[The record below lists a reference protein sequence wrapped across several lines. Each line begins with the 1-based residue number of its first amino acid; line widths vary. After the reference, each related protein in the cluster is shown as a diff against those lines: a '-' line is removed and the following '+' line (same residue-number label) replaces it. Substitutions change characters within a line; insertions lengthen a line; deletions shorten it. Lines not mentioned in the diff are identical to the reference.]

1 MILPHFLFSLNYQA
15 RVGGAAE
22 VVLWEASSG
31 EPLPE
36 FDGFVVFLP
45 QEVSKVSRF
54 QVHHAPSVEATE
66 ECGFTSFLALFDA
79 NNDLLV
85 ASIDDFLAPPVIDGL
100 VSKATGKHKGASSF
114 PAVSSWAW
122 AHIHPDARDPSNLRK
137 GNGFPGLRVD
147 LDPSVTHM
155 VARCL
160 APVMAVVDPKF
171 SFQGLKDTQTL

>member
-1 MILPHFLFSLNYQA
+1 LTCQA
-15 RVGGAAE
+15 RVGGAVE
-22 VVLWEASSG
+22 EVLWDAKSG
-31 EPLPE
+31 APLPE

-66 ECGFTSFLALFDA
+66 ECGFTSFLALFDS
-79 NNDLLV
+79 NGDLLV

-100 VSKATGKHKGASSF
+100 VSKATGKFEKGASSF
-114 PAVSSWAW
+114 PAVSPWAW

-160 APVMAVVDPKF
+160 TPVMAVVDPTF